1 MGLGLWI
8 GLGLGSGLR
17 LGLGC
22 ASTVRSGRPKAVA
35 QLAGLE
41 RSLSIV
47 REMRAYL

>member
-22 ASTVRSGRPKAVA
+22 AFTVRSGRPKAVA

-47 REMRAYL
+47 RETRAYL